1 MSASRRTP
9 CLLDLKKMLQGVL
22 TRNSIAVL
30 LVTLL
35 LTLPLVA
42 QDPAR
47 LDPRHVQV
55 LLENERVRVLR
66 LSIPAHE
73 KIPPYDLQPSVA
85 LFFTNAHLRFT
96 YAGRRPEEE
105 QIAARA
111 VHFSRGATKRGV
123 ENLGDATIEIA
134 AIEFKDKPAK
144 KPSGFPGDRDPAILD
159 PTQFKQE
166 LQNDWCRVLR
176 FHVGPREAAPMSLHA
191 DRVVI
196 ALSDENFR
204 LIRPKYGTTI
214 VDARA
219 GEISWRPAELAAI
232 ESLSN
237 HVIEEVLIEPKPFAL
252 GAYAPKAPPK
262 APARR
267 K

>member
-1 MSASRRTP
+1 
-9 CLLDLKKMLQGVL
+9 L
-22 TRNSIAVL
+22 TSTARLTSFA
-30 LVTLL
+30 LL
-35 LTLPLVA
+35 LLSLPMLA

-96 YAGRRPEEE
+96 YPGRRPEEE

-111 VHFSRGATKRGV
+111 VHFSRGAGKRGV
-123 ENLGDATIEIA
+123 ENLGDAIVEIA
-134 AIEFKDKPAK
+134 AIEFKNKPAK

-176 FHVGPREAAPMSLHA
+176 FHVGPHEAAPMSLHA

-252 GAYAPKAPPK
+252 GPYAPKEPVK
-262 APARR
+262 APVKRR
-267 K
+267 